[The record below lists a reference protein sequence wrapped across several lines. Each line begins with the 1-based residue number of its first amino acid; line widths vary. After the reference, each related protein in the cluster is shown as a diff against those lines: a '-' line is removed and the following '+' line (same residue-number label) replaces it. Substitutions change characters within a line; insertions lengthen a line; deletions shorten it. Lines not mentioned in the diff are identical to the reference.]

1 MPDVEPSAGAEPD
14 PAASGPTS
22 LTLPA
27 VPLRDNVV
35 FPSQLAPLA
44 AGRPRSVAALEAAVN
59 GDGRVVLAIQ
69 RDAERDDA
77 SIEDVHAI
85 AVIAHVG
92 AFRRLPGGGAHALV
106 EGKERVRI
114 DAFDASGD
122 AWIATVTPLPPDPV
136 EGTEV
141 DALFGSVRSLF
152 AEYVN
157 AGAQV
162 GADTAVAMARAS
174 QPELIADIASTCPDF
189 GFDDRVALLQETD
202 TLLRLRKLIPL
213 LAREVEVAQLRSK
226 IHEDVQ
232 KTINNSQREHILRE
246 QLRAIRKEL
255 SELDDAGEDDED
267 LSARVEKAGMPDN
280 VKQRVL
286 KEVHRLEQ
294 IPSASPEM
302 GMVRTWVDWLLD
314 LPWIDPPAETLD
326 IERAAAI
333 LDEDHYGLTKVKDRV
348 LEWLAV
354 RDRIR
359 VKGIAEEAAAETATA
374 DAEAGAA
381 VEAARVAAESAHESS
396 SETANSRADT
406 ASESAPAQSEPVDPG
421 EPENA
426 ETNAPHVASQEAGGG
441 AGGSADLPPR
451 AAQDVPR
458 TPSDGES
465 DGAAERRGVPAP
477 TGPAALAPTTKRRT
491 LQTPI
496 LCFVGPPGVGKT
508 SLGRS
513 IARALDRKFVR
524 MSLGGIRDEAEI
536 RGHRRTYI
544 GALPGRIIQSMRT
557 AGTRNAVIMLD
568 EIDKV
573 GADFRGDPSAALL
586 EVLDPEQNW
595 EFSDH
600 YLEVPYDLSQV
611 LFITTA
617 NIVDTIS
624 PPLRDRM
631 EIIRITGYT
640 EQEKVQIA
648 ERHLVPRQLDQHSLD
663 VGELEIPH
671 ETIVAMLHGYTR
683 EAGVRQL
690 DRTIAEVA
698 RKVPRK
704 LAAGAVPPVVITPED
719 LSDLLGP
726 RRHDYGEAHEQDEI
740 GAVTGVVVSEVGGD
754 IVTVEALA
762 IETKPDLVLTGQ
774 LGSVMEESA
783 RAALS
788 WAKVHAVEYGAPRD
802 FFDTHAIHLHVP
814 AGAIPKDGPSAGVTI
829 ATAMVSVASGRRV
842 RRDLAMTGEITLRGK
857 VLPIGGVKDKL
868 LAAHRSGLTTFILPA
883 RNMRDLYEIDKEIL
897 DAVEVVPVDNVGE
910 VLVRALVES
919 DVPRRRER
927 HGAGF
932 VLPITASD
940 VLGPINANPA

>member
-1 MPDVEPSAGAEPD
+1 MPDVEPSAPAEPD
-14 PAASGPTS
+14 PAASGPAP

-69 RDAERDDA
+69 RDAERDEA
-77 SIEDVHAI
+77 SINDVHAI

-122 AWIATVTPLPPDPV
+122 AWIATVTPLPPEPV

-141 DALFGSVRSLF
+141 DALFGSVRGLF

-189 GFDDRVALLQETD
+189 GFDDRVALLQETG
-202 TLLRLRKLIPL
+202 TLVRLRKLIPL

-359 VKGIAEEAAAETATA
+359 VKAATELATA
-374 DAEAGAA
+374 QAAKVEAESEAGT
-381 VEAARVAAESAHESS
+381 S
-396 SETANSRADT
+396 T
-406 ASESAPAQSEPVDPG
+406 
-421 EPENA
+421 
-426 ETNAPHVASQEAGGG
+426 QEAGGG
-441 AGGSADLPPR
+441 TGGSADVLTG

-458 TPSDGES
+458 TQDDEES
-465 DGAAERRGVPAP
+465 DRAGERRGVPVP
-477 TGPAALAPTTKRRT
+477 TGPAALATAPKRRT

-663 VGELEIPH
+663 AGELQIPR

-704 LAAGAVPPVVITPED
+704 LAAGETPPVVITPED
-719 LSDLLGP
+719 LSELLGP

-762 IETKPDLVLTGQ
+762 IETKPELVLTGQ

-802 FFDTHAIHLHVP
+802 FFDTHAIHVHVP
-814 AGAIPKDGPSAGVTI
+814 AGAIPKDGPSAGVTM

-842 RRDLAMTGEITLRGK
+842 RRDLAMTGEVTLRGK

-868 LAAHRSGLTTFILPA
+868 LAAHRSGLKTFILPA
-883 RNMRDLYEIDKEIL
+883 KNVRDLYEVDKEIL
-897 DAVEVVPVDNVGE
+897 EAIEVVPVDNVGE
-910 VLVRALVES
+910 VLDRALVAS
-919 DVPRRRER
+919 DAPRRRER
-927 HGAGF
+927 GAGF

>member
-1 MPDVEPSAGAEPD
+1 MPDVEPPGPSD
-14 PAASGPTS
+14 PAPAAPGPAS

-69 RDAERDDA
+69 RDAERDEA
-77 SIEDVHAI
+77 SIDDVHTI

-122 AWIATVTPLPPDPV
+122 AWIATVTPIPIETV

-141 DALFGSVRSLF
+141 DALFGSVRTLF

-202 TLLRLRKLIPL
+202 PIARLRKLIPL
-213 LAREVEVAQLRSK
+213 LAREVEVAQLRTK

-314 LPWIDPPAETLD
+314 LPWADPPAETLD

-333 LDEDHYGLTKVKDRV
+333 LDEDHYGLTKVKDRI

-354 RDRIR
+354 RERIR
-359 VKGIAEEAAAETATA
+359 AKSIAELAAAEAAKVESKT
-374 DAEAGAA
+374 DGAA
-381 VEAARVAAESAHESS
+381 DGSEAIQEADGVPSEASNQEAERVASGAANPEAE
-396 SETANSRADT
+396 
-406 ASESAPAQSEPVDPG
+406 G
-421 EPENA
+421 
-426 ETNAPHVASQEAGGG
+426 VASDAANQEAGGG
-441 AGGSADLPPR
+441 AGGSADRRPGKPLSAPDT
-451 AAQDVPR
+451 QDG
-458 TPSDGES
+458 SDPAGEW
-465 DGAAERRGVPAP
+465 RGVPAP
-477 TGPAALAPTTKRRT
+477 TGPAALNTAPKRRT

-617 NIVDTIS
+617 NIAETIS

-663 VGELEIPH
+663 ANELTIPRD
-671 ETIVAMLHGYTR
+671 TIIAMLHGYTR

-704 LAAGAVPPVVITPED
+704 LAAGATPPVVITPED

-726 RRHDYGEAHEQDEI
+726 RRHDYGEAQEQDEI

-754 IVTVEALA
+754 IITVEALA

-802 FFDTHAIHLHVP
+802 FFDTHAIHVHVP
-814 AGAIPKDGPSAGVTI
+814 AGAIPKDGPSAGVTM

-842 RRDLAMTGEITLRGK
+842 RRDLAMTGEVTLRGK

-868 LAAHRSGLTTFILPA
+868 LAAHRSGLKTFILPA
-883 RNMRDLYEIDKEIL
+883 KNVRDLYEVDKEIL
-897 DAVEVVPVDNVGE
+897 DAIVVVPVDNVGE
-910 VLVRALVES
+910 VLDRALVES
-919 DVPRRRER
+919 DAPRRRER
-927 HGAGF
+927 RGAGF
-932 VLPITASD
+932 VLPITAAD
-940 VLGPINANPA
+940 VIGPINAGPA

>member
-1 MPDVEPSAGAEPD
+1 MPDALPADPPPQASA
-14 PAASGPTS
+14 PAS

-69 RDAERDDA
+69 RDAARDEA
-77 SIEDVHAI
+77 TLADVHAI

-106 EGKERVRI
+106 EGKERVRV
-114 DAFDASGD
+114 DAFDATGD
-122 AWIATVTPLPPDPV
+122 TWTATVTPLPV
-136 EGTEV
+136 EAVDSTEV
-141 DALFGSVRSLF
+141 DALSGSVRALF

-157 AGAQV
+157 AGAQI
-162 GADTAVAMARAS
+162 GADTAVAMARAA
-174 QPELIADIASTCPDF
+174 QPDLIADIASTCPDF

-202 TLLRLRKLIPL
+202 TVQRLRTLIPL
-213 LAREVEVAQLRSK
+213 LAREVEVAQLRTK

-255 SELDDAGEDDED
+255 SDLDDAGEDDED

-314 LPWIDPPAETLD
+314 LPWADPPAETLD

-333 LDEDHYGLTKVKDRV
+333 LDEDHYGLTKVKDRI

-354 RDRIR
+354 RERIR
-359 VKGIAEEAAAETATA
+359 AKAADLEAEEQKI
-374 DAEAGAA
+374 
-381 VEAARVAAESAHESS
+381 
-396 SETANSRADT
+396 
-406 ASESAPAQSEPVDPG
+406 APAEKDVD
-421 EPENA
+421 A
-426 ETNAPHVASQEAGGG
+426 ADQEAGGG
-441 AGGSADLPPR
+441 AGGSADRRPGKLQNAPQT
-451 AAQDVPR
+451 QDG
-458 TPSDGES
+458 SDPAG
-465 DGAAERRGVPAP
+465 ERRGVPAT
-477 TGPAALAPTTKRRT
+477 TGPAAHAPAKRKT

-557 AGTRNAVIMLD
+557 AATRNAVIMLD

-617 NIVDTIS
+617 NIAETIS

-648 ERHLVPRQLDQHSLD
+648 ERHLIPRQLDQHSLETN
-663 VGELEIPH
+663 ELEIPR
-671 ETIVAMLHGYTR
+671 ETVVAMLHGYTR

-704 LAAGAVPPVVITPED
+704 LAAGATPPVVITPAD
-719 LSDLLGP
+719 LTDLLGP
-726 RRHDYGEAHEQDEI
+726 RRHDYGEAQERDEI

-754 IVTVEALA
+754 IITVEALA

-774 LGSVMEESA
+774 LGSVMEELV

-788 WAKVHAVEYGAPRD
+788 WAKVHAVEYGAARD
-802 FFDTHAIHLHVP
+802 FFDTHAIHVHVP
-814 AGAIPKDGPSAGVTI
+814 EGAIPKDGPSAGVTM
-829 ATAMVSVASGRRV
+829 ATAMVSVATGRRV
-842 RRDLAMTGEITLRGK
+842 RRDLAMTGEVTLRGK

-868 LAAHRSGLTTFILPA
+868 LAAHRSGLKTFILPA
-883 RNMRDLYEIDKEIL
+883 KNIRDLYEVDKEIL
-897 DAVEVVPVDNVGE
+897 DAIEVVPVEYVGE
-910 VLVRALVES
+910 VLDRALIEA
-919 DVPRRRER
+919 DAPRRRER
-927 HGAGF
+927 RGAGF
-932 VLPITASD
+932 VLPITGAD
-940 VLGPINANPA
+940 VIGPINAMS

>member
-1 MPDVEPSAGAEPD
+1 MPEVEPPAPAGPA
-14 PAASGPTS
+14 PAASAPAS

-77 SIEDVHAI
+77 SIDDVHAI

-122 AWIATVTPLPPDPV
+122 AWIATVTPIPVEPV

-152 AEYVN
+152 ADYVN

-202 TLLRLRKLIPL
+202 TIARLRTLIPL
-213 LAREVEVAQLRSK
+213 LAREVEVAQLRTK

-255 SELDDAGEDDED
+255 TELDDAGEDDED
-267 LSARVEKAGMPDN
+267 LAARVEKAGMPDN

-314 LPWIDPPAETLD
+314 LPWVDPPAETLD

-333 LDEDHYGLTKVKDRV
+333 LDEDHYGLTKVKDRI

-354 RDRIR
+354 RERIR
-359 VKGIAEEAAAETATA
+359 AKGIAEEAASAEREALASAEPGTEAIEPTPDAT
-374 DAEAGAA
+374 
-381 VEAARVAAESAHESS
+381 
-396 SETANSRADT
+396 
-406 ASESAPAQSEPVDPG
+406 
-421 EPENA
+421 
-426 ETNAPHVASQEAGGG
+426 QEAGGG
-441 AGGSADLPPR
+441 AGGSADPR
-451 AAQDVPR
+451 PGAAQDVPR
-458 TPSDGES
+458 TQDDEES
-465 DGAAERRGVPAP
+465 DRAGERRGVPAP
-477 TGPAALAPTTKRRT
+477 TGPAALEVVPKMRRT

-617 NIVDTIS
+617 NIAETIS

-663 VGELEIPH
+663 VTELEIPR
-671 ETIVAMLHGYTR
+671 ETVVAMLHGYTR

-704 LAAGAVPPVVITPED
+704 LAAGAVPPVVITPAD

-726 RRHDYGEAHEQDEI
+726 RRHDYGEAQEQDEV

-754 IVTVEALA
+754 IITVEALA

-802 FFDTHAIHLHVP
+802 FFDTHAIHVHVP
-814 AGAIPKDGPSAGVTI
+814 AGAIPKDGPSAGVTM
-829 ATAMVSVASGRRV
+829 ATAMVSVASSRRV
-842 RRDLAMTGEITLRGK
+842 RRDLAMTGEVTLRGK

-868 LAAHRSGLTTFILPA
+868 LAAHRSGLKTFILPA
-883 RNMRDLYEIDKEIL
+883 KNVRDLYEVDKEIL
-897 DAVEVVPVDNVGE
+897 DAIEVVPVDNVGE
-910 VLVRALVES
+910 VLDRALVES
-919 DVPRRRER
+919 DVPRKRER
-927 HGAGF
+927 RGAGF
-932 VLPITASD
+932 VLPITSAD
-940 VLGPINANPA
+940 VIGPINAEPA

>member
-1 MPDVEPSAGAEPD
+1 MPDVEPPAPAGPAPAEPA
-14 PAASGPTS
+14 PVS

-77 SIEDVHAI
+77 SIDDVHAI

-122 AWIATVTPLPPDPV
+122 AWIATVTPIPVEPV

-152 AEYVN
+152 ADYVN

-202 TLLRLRKLIPL
+202 TIARLRTLIPL
-213 LAREVEVAQLRSK
+213 LAREVEVAQLRTK

-255 SELDDAGEDDED
+255 TELDDAGEDDED
-267 LSARVEKAGMPDN
+267 LAARVEKAGMPDN

-314 LPWIDPPAETLD
+314 LPWVDPPAETLD

-333 LDEDHYGLTKVKDRV
+333 LDEDHYGLTKVKDRI

-354 RDRIR
+354 RERIR
-359 VKGIAEEAAAETATA
+359 AKGIAEEAASEIAKEAAAETTK
-374 DAEAGAA
+374 AEAA
-381 VEAARVAAESAHESS
+381 VDVEEAANVEGEDPTTAEAAHE
-396 SETANSRADT
+396 A
-406 ASESAPAQSEPVDPG
+406 EPVVLT
-421 EPENA
+421 A
-426 ETNAPHVASQEAGGG
+426 APK
-441 AGGSADLPPR
+441 
-451 AAQDVPR
+451 
-458 TPSDGES
+458 
-465 DGAAERRGVPAP
+465 
-477 TGPAALAPTTKRRT
+477 KRRT

-617 NIVDTIS
+617 NIAETIS

-663 VGELEIPH
+663 VTELEIPR

-704 LAAGAVPPVVITPED
+704 LAAGAVPPVVITPAD

-726 RRHDYGEAHEQDEI
+726 RRHDYGEAQEQDEI

-754 IVTVEALA
+754 IITVEALA

-802 FFDTHAIHLHVP
+802 FFDTHAIHVHVP
-814 AGAIPKDGPSAGVTI
+814 AGAIPKDGPSAGVTM
-829 ATAMVSVASGRRV
+829 ATAMVSVASSRRV
-842 RRDLAMTGEITLRGK
+842 RRDLAMTGEVTLRGK

-868 LAAHRSGLTTFILPA
+868 LAAHRSGLKTFILPA
-883 RNMRDLYEIDKEIL
+883 KNVRDLYEVDKEIL
-897 DAVEVVPVDNVGE
+897 DAIEVVPVDNVGE
-910 VLVRALVES
+910 VLDRALVES
-919 DVPRRRER
+919 DAPRKRER
-927 HGAGF
+927 RGAGF
-932 VLPITASD
+932 VLPITSAD
-940 VLGPINANPA
+940 VIGPINAEHA

>member
-1 MPDVEPSAGAEPD
+1 MPDVEPPGPSD
-14 PAASGPTS
+14 PAPAAPGPAS

-69 RDAERDDA
+69 RDAERDEA
-77 SIEDVHAI
+77 SIDDVHTI

-122 AWIATVTPLPPDPV
+122 AWIATVTPIPIETV

-141 DALFGSVRSLF
+141 DALFGSVRTLF

-202 TLLRLRKLIPL
+202 TIARLRKLIPL
-213 LAREVEVAQLRSK
+213 LAREVEVAQLRTK

-314 LPWIDPPAETLD
+314 LPWSDPPAETLD

-333 LDEDHYGLTKVKDRV
+333 LDEDHYGLTKVKDRI

-354 RDRIR
+354 RERIR
-359 VKGIAEEAAAETATA
+359 AKSIAELAAAEAVKA
-374 DAEAGAA
+374 ESERAAPAEAGVGSEDAA
-381 VEAARVAAESAHESS
+381 QEADGV
-396 SETANSRADT
+396 
-406 ASESAPAQSEPVDPG
+406 ASEDAI
-421 EPENA
+421 
-426 ETNAPHVASQEAGGG
+426 QEAGGG
-441 AGGSADLPPR
+441 AGGSADRRPGKPLSAPDT
-451 AAQDVPR
+451 QDG
-458 TPSDGES
+458 SDPAG
-465 DGAAERRGVPAP
+465 ERRGVPAP
-477 TGPAALAPTTKRRT
+477 TGPAAIMPAPTGPAALHTAPKRRT

-617 NIVDTIS
+617 NIAETIS

-663 VGELEIPH
+663 ANELTIPRD
-671 ETIVAMLHGYTR
+671 TIVAMLHGYTR

-704 LAAGAVPPVVITPED
+704 LAAGATPPVVISPED

-726 RRHDYGEAHEQDEI
+726 RRHDYGEAQEQDEI

-754 IVTVEALA
+754 IITVEALA

-802 FFDTHAIHLHVP
+802 FFDTHAIHVHVP
-814 AGAIPKDGPSAGVTI
+814 AGAIPKDGPSAGVTM

-842 RRDLAMTGEITLRGK
+842 RRDLAMTGEVTLRGK

-868 LAAHRSGLTTFILPA
+868 LAAHRSGLKTFILPA
-883 RNMRDLYEIDKEIL
+883 KNVRDLYEVDKEIL
-897 DAVEVVPVDNVGE
+897 DAIVVVPVDNVGE
-910 VLVRALVES
+910 VLDRALVES
-919 DVPRRRER
+919 DAPRRRER
-927 HGAGF
+927 RGAGF
-932 VLPITASD
+932 VLPITAAD
-940 VLGPINANPA
+940 VIGPINAGPA

>member
-1 MPDVEPSAGAEPD
+1 MPVQEPTPPAEPKT
-14 PAASGPTS
+14 PAPKSTQIV
-22 LTLPA
+22 LPA

-59 GDGRVVLAIQ
+59 GDGRVILAIQ

-77 SIEDVHAI
+77 TIDDVHMI

-122 AWIATVTPLPPDPV
+122 AWIATVTPIPV
-136 EGTEV
+136 DTVPGTEV
-141 DALFGSVRSLF
+141 DALFGSVRTLF

-162 GADTAVAMARAS
+162 GADTAVAMARAA
-174 QPELIADIASTCPDF
+174 QPDLIADIASTCPDF
-189 GFDDRVALLQETD
+189 SFDDRVALLQETD
-202 TLLRLRKLIPL
+202 AIARLRTLIPL
-213 LAREVEVAQLRSK
+213 LAREVEVAQLRTK

-255 SELDDAGEDDED
+255 SDLDDAGEDDED

-314 LPWIDPPAETLD
+314 LPWVDPPSETLD

-333 LDEDHYGLTKVKDRV
+333 LDEDHYGLTKVKDRI

-359 VKGIAEEAAAETATA
+359 VKEIERSDAAAK
-374 DAEAGAA
+374 DAAAAG
-381 VEAARVAAESAHESS
+381 VAESADG
-396 SETANSRADT
+396 TAGD
-406 ASESAPAQSEPVDPG
+406 EPV
-421 EPENA
+421 
-426 ETNAPHVASQEAGGG
+426 
-441 AGGSADLPPR
+441 
-451 AAQDVPR
+451 
-458 TPSDGES
+458 
-465 DGAAERRGVPAP
+465 
-477 TGPAALAPTTKRRT
+477 PTTAVVTSPAKRRT

-617 NIVDTIS
+617 NIAETIS

-663 VGELEIPH
+663 AGELQISR

-704 LAAGAVPPVVITPED
+704 LAAGAAPPVVITPED
-719 LSDLLGP
+719 LTDLLGP
-726 RRHDYGEAHEQDEI
+726 RRHDYGEAQEQDEI

-754 IVTVEALA
+754 IITVEALA

-774 LGSVMEESA
+774 LGSVMEESV

-802 FFDTHAIHLHVP
+802 FFDTHAIHVHVP
-814 AGAIPKDGPSAGVTI
+814 AGAIPKDGPSAGVTM
-829 ATAMVSVASGRRV
+829 ATAMVSVAAGRRV
-842 RRDLAMTGEITLRGK
+842 RRDLAMTGEVTLRGK

-868 LAAHRSGLTTFILPA
+868 LAAHRSGLKTFILPA
-883 RNMRDLYEIDKEIL
+883 KNLRDLWEVDKEIL
-897 DAVEVVPVDNVGE
+897 DAIEVVPVENVSE
-910 VLVRALVES
+910 VLERALIES
-919 DVPRRRER
+919 DAPRRRER
-927 HGAGF
+927 HAGF
-932 VLPITASD
+932 VLPITSAD
-940 VLGPINANPA
+940 VVGPINADSA

>member
-1 MPDVEPSAGAEPD
+1 MAEVEPSVPVD
-14 PAASGPTS
+14 PAPPAAASTS

-69 RDAERDDA
+69 RDAARDEA
-77 SIEDVHAI
+77 SLDDVHTI

-114 DAFDASGD
+114 EAFDATGD
-122 AWIATVTPLPPDPV
+122 AWTATVTPVPV
-136 EGTEV
+136 DVDDGTEV
-141 DALFGSVRSLF
+141 DALSGSVRNLF

-162 GADTAVAMARAS
+162 GADTAVAMARAD
-174 QPELIADIASTCPDF
+174 QAALIADIASTCPDF
-189 GFDDRVALLQETD
+189 GFDDRVALLQQTD
-202 TLLRLRKLIPL
+202 TVARLRTLIPL
-213 LAREVEVAQLRSK
+213 LAREVEVAQLRTK

-255 SELDDAGEDDED
+255 ADLDDAGEDDED

-314 LPWIDPPAETLD
+314 LPWADPPAETLD
-326 IERAAAI
+326 IERASKI
-333 LDEDHYGLTKVKDRV
+333 LDEDHYGLTKVKDRI

-354 RDRIR
+354 RERIR
-359 VKGIAEEAAAETATA
+359 AKDEAERTAAEQ
-374 DAEAGAA
+374 
-381 VEAARVAAESAHESS
+381 ESAEDAL
-396 SETANSRADT
+396 ETT
-406 ASESAPAQSEPVDPG
+406 
-421 EPENA
+421 
-426 ETNAPHVASQEAGGG
+426 TQEAGGG
-441 AGGSADLPPR
+441 AGGSADRSPGQPPEE
-451 AAQDVPR
+451 PL
-458 TPSDGES
+458 TEHGSDPGG
-465 DGAAERRGVPAP
+465 DRRGAPAP
-477 TGPAALAPTTKRRT
+477 TGPAARAPAPRRT

-617 NIVDTIS
+617 NIAETIS

-663 VGELEIPH
+663 ADELRIPR
-671 ETIVAMLHGYTR
+671 ETVVAMLHGYTR

-704 LAAGAVPPVVITPED
+704 LAAGAIPPVVVTPDD
-719 LSDLLGP
+719 LTDLLGP
-726 RRHDYGEAHEQDEI
+726 RRHDYGEAQEQDEV

-754 IVTVEALA
+754 IITVEALA

-774 LGSVMEESA
+774 LGSVMEESV

-802 FFDTHAIHLHVP
+802 FFDTHAIHVHVP
-814 AGAIPKDGPSAGVTI
+814 AGAIPKDGPSAGVTM
-829 ATAMVSVASGRRV
+829 ATAMVSVATGRRV
-842 RRDLAMTGEITLRGK
+842 RRDLAMTGEVTLRGK

-868 LAAHRSGLTTFILPA
+868 LAAHRSGLKTFILPA
-883 RNMRDLYEIDKEIL
+883 KNIRDLYEVDKEIL
-897 DAVEVVPVDNVGE
+897 DAIDVVPVEYVGE
-910 VLVRALVES
+910 VLDSALLES
-919 DVPRRRER
+919 DAPRRRER
-927 HGAGF
+927 QGTGF
-932 VLPITASD
+932 VLPISSAD
-940 VLGPINANPA
+940 IVGPINAEPR

>member
-1 MPDVEPSAGAEPD
+1 MPDVEPPA
-14 PAASGPTS
+14 PAADPESAAARPGS

-77 SIEDVHAI
+77 SIDDVHSI

-114 DAFDASGD
+114 EAFDASGD
-122 AWIATVTPLPPDPV
+122 EWIATVTPVPLEAV

-141 DALFGSVRSLF
+141 DALFGSVRTLF
-152 AEYVN
+152 ADYVN

-202 TLLRLRKLIPL
+202 TIARLRTLIPL

-255 SELDDAGEDDED
+255 TELDDAGEDDED
-267 LSARVEKAGMPDN
+267 LAARVEKAGMPDN

-314 LPWIDPPAETLD
+314 LPWVDPPAETLD
-326 IERAAAI
+326 IERAATI

-354 RDRIR
+354 RERIR
-359 VKGIAEEAAAETATA
+359 AKDTAEQAAAENAQ
-374 DAEAGAA
+374 DK
-381 VEAARVAAESAHESS
+381 V
-396 SETANSRADT
+396 SETVTMAT
-406 ASESAPAQSEPVDPG
+406 E
-421 EPENA
+421 
-426 ETNAPHVASQEAGGG
+426 EAGGG
-441 AGGSADLPPR
+441 AGGSADRRPGKP
-451 AAQDVPR
+451 QDDQE
-458 TPSDGES
+458 TQDGSDPAG
-465 DGAAERRGVPAP
+465 ERRGVPAP
-477 TGPAALAPTTKRRT
+477 TGRAAHRTGPKRRT

-617 NIVDTIS
+617 NIAETIS

-663 VGELEIPH
+663 ADELQIPR

-690 DRTIAEVA
+690 DRTIAEIA

-704 LAAGAVPPVVITPED
+704 LAAGATPPVVITPDE

-726 RRHDYGEAHEQDEI
+726 RRHDYGEAQEQDEI

-754 IVTVEALA
+754 IITVEALA
-762 IETKPDLVLTGQ
+762 IETKADLVLTGQ

-802 FFDTHAIHLHVP
+802 FFDTHAIHVHVP
-814 AGAIPKDGPSAGVTI
+814 AGAIPKDGPSAGVTM
-829 ATAMVSVASGRRV
+829 ATAMVSVASSRRV
-842 RRDLAMTGEITLRGK
+842 RRDLAMTGEVTLRGK

-868 LAAHRSGLTTFILPA
+868 LAAHRSGLKTFILPA
-883 RNMRDLYEIDKEIL
+883 KNLRDLYEVDKEIL
-897 DAVEVVPVDNVGE
+897 DAIEVVPVDNVGE
-910 VLVRALVES
+910 VLDRALVES
-919 DVPRRRER
+919 DAPRRRER
-927 HGAGF
+927 RGAGF
-932 VLPITASD
+932 VLPITAAD
-940 VLGPINANPA
+940 VIGPINAGPA

>member
-1 MPDVEPSAGAEPD
+1 MPEVEPPAPAGPA
-14 PAASGPTS
+14 PAASAPAS

-77 SIEDVHAI
+77 SIDDVHAI

-122 AWIATVTPLPPDPV
+122 AWIATVTPIPVEAV

-152 AEYVN
+152 ADYVN

-202 TLLRLRKLIPL
+202 TIARLRTLIPL
-213 LAREVEVAQLRSK
+213 LAREVEVAQLRTK

-255 SELDDAGEDDED
+255 TELDDAGEDDED
-267 LSARVEKAGMPDN
+267 LAARVEKAGMPDN

-314 LPWIDPPAETLD
+314 LPWVDPPAETLD

-333 LDEDHYGLTKVKDRV
+333 LDEDHYGLTKVKDRI

-354 RDRIR
+354 RERIR
-359 VKGIAEEAAAETATA
+359 AK
-374 DAEAGAA
+374 
-381 VEAARVAAESAHESS
+381 VEAE
-396 SETANSRADT
+396 
-406 ASESAPAQSEPVDPG
+406 SESAGPVDAGTPRRSPVGSPVSSDPG
-421 EPENA
+421 SDISPPDLRPALPPASPPAPDSPEEPE
-426 ETNAPHVASQEAGGG
+426 S
-441 AGGSADLPPR
+441 
-451 AAQDVPR
+451 
-458 TPSDGES
+458 
-465 DGAAERRGVPAP
+465 
-477 TGPAALAPTTKRRT
+477 AALTPTKRRT

-600 YLEVPYDLSQV
+600 YLEVSYDLSQV

-617 NIVDTIS
+617 NIAETIS

-648 ERHLVPRQLDQHSLD
+648 ERHLVPRQLDQHSLEVD
-663 VGELEIPH
+663 ELEIPR

-704 LAAGAVPPVVITPED
+704 LAAGAVPPVVITPAD

-726 RRHDYGEAHEQDEI
+726 RRHDYGEAQEQDEI

-754 IVTVEALA
+754 IITVEALA

-802 FFDTHAIHLHVP
+802 FFDTHAIHVHVP
-814 AGAIPKDGPSAGVTI
+814 AGAIPKDGPSAGVTM
-829 ATAMVSVASGRRV
+829 ATAMVSVASSRRV
-842 RRDLAMTGEITLRGK
+842 RRDLAMTGEVTLRGK

-868 LAAHRSGLTTFILPA
+868 LAAHRSGLKTFILPA
-883 RNMRDLYEIDKEIL
+883 KNVRDLYEVDKEIL
-897 DAVEVVPVDNVGE
+897 DVIEVVPVDNVGE
-910 VLVRALVES
+910 VLDRALVES
-919 DVPRRRER
+919 DVPRKRER
-927 HGAGF
+927 RGAGF
-932 VLPITASD
+932 VLPITSAD
-940 VLGPINANPA
+940 VIGPINAEPA

>member
-1 MPDVEPSAGAEPD
+1 MPEVEPSV
-14 PAASGPTS
+14 PADSASPASTLAS
-22 LTLPA
+22 WTLPA

-69 RDAERDDA
+69 RDAARDEA
-77 SIEDVHAI
+77 SLDDVHPI

-114 DAFDASGD
+114 DAFDATGD
-122 AWIATVTPLPPDPV
+122 TWTATVTVVPV
-136 EGTEV
+136 VAVDGTEV
-141 DALFGSVRSLF
+141 DALSGSVRSLF
-152 AEYVN
+152 ADYVN

-162 GADTAVAMARAS
+162 GADTAVAMARAA

-189 GFDDRVALLQETD
+189 GFDDRVALLQQSD
-202 TLLRLRKLIPL
+202 TVQRLRTLIPL
-213 LAREVEVAQLRSK
+213 LAREVEVAQLRTK

-255 SELDDAGEDDED
+255 TELDDAGEDDED

-326 IERAAAI
+326 IERAAAV
-333 LDEDHYGLTKVKDRV
+333 LDEDHYGLTKVKDRI

-354 RDRIR
+354 RERIR
-359 VKGIAEEAAAETATA
+359 AKAL
-374 DAEAGAA
+374 
-381 VEAARVAAESAHESS
+381 
-396 SETANSRADT
+396 
-406 ASESAPAQSEPVDPG
+406 SESAGPVD
-421 EPENA
+421 
-426 ETNAPHVASQEAGGG
+426 AG
-441 AGGSADLPPR
+441 S
-451 AAQDVPR
+451 
-458 TPSDGES
+458 
-465 DGAAERRGVPAP
+465 
-477 TGPAALAPTTKRRT
+477 PAAPDSPVEPASPPLTPAKRRT

-617 NIVDTIS
+617 NIVETIS

-663 VGELEIPH
+663 VHELEIPR
-671 ETIVAMLHGYTR
+671 ETVVAMLHGYTR

-704 LAAGAVPPVVITPED
+704 LAAGAKPPVVITPAD
-719 LSDLLGP
+719 LTDLLGP
-726 RRHDYGEAHEQDEI
+726 RRHDYGEAQEQDEV

-754 IVTVEALA
+754 IITVEALA
-762 IETKPDLVLTGQ
+762 IEAKPDLVLTGQ
-774 LGSVMEESA
+774 LGSVMEESV

-802 FFDTHAIHLHVP
+802 FFDTHAIHVHVP
-814 AGAIPKDGPSAGVTI
+814 AGAIPKDGPSAGVTM

-842 RRDLAMTGEITLRGK
+842 RRDLAMTGEVTLRGK

-868 LAAHRSGLTTFILPA
+868 LAAHRSGLKTFILPA
-883 RNMRDLYEIDKEIL
+883 KNIRDLYEVDKEIL
-897 DAVEVVPVDNVGE
+897 DAIEVVPVENVGE
-910 VLVRALVES
+910 VLDRALVES
-919 DVPRRRER
+919 DAPRRRER
-927 HGAGF
+927 RAGF
-932 VLPITASD
+932 ALPITSAD
-940 VLGPINANPA
+940 IVGPINATPG

>member
-1 MPDVEPSAGAEPD
+1 
-14 PAASGPTS
+14 
-22 LTLPA
+22 
-27 VPLRDNVV
+27 
-35 FPSQLAPLA
+35 
-44 AGRPRSVAALEAAVN
+44 VAALEAAVN

-77 SIEDVHAI
+77 SIDDVHAI

-122 AWIATVTPLPPDPV
+122 AWIATVTPIPVEPV

-152 AEYVN
+152 ADYVN

-202 TLLRLRKLIPL
+202 TIARLRTLIPL
-213 LAREVEVAQLRSK
+213 LAREVEVAQLRTK

-255 SELDDAGEDDED
+255 TELDDAGEDDED
-267 LSARVEKAGMPDN
+267 LAARVEKAGMPDN
-280 VKQRVL
+280 VRQRVL

-314 LPWIDPPAETLD
+314 LPWVDPPAETLD

-333 LDEDHYGLTKVKDRV
+333 LDEDHYGLTKVKDRI

-354 RDRIR
+354 RERIR
-359 VKGIAEEAAAETATA
+359 TKGIAEEAASAEREARASAEPEIAASVATA
-374 DAEAGAA
+374 D
-381 VEAARVAAESAHESS
+381 
-396 SETANSRADT
+396 ETT
-406 ASESAPAQSEPVDPG
+406 
-421 EPENA
+421 
-426 ETNAPHVASQEAGGG
+426 QEAGGG
-441 AGGSADLPPR
+441 AGGSADPR
-451 AAQDVPR
+451 PGAAQDVPR
-458 TPSDGES
+458 TQDDEES
-465 DGAAERRGVPAP
+465 DRAGDRRGVPAP
-477 TGPAALAPTTKRRT
+477 TGPAALAAAPKPRRT

-617 NIVDTIS
+617 NIAETIS

-663 VGELEIPH
+663 ITELEIPR

-704 LAAGAVPPVVITPED
+704 LAAGAVPPVVITPAD

-726 RRHDYGEAHEQDEI
+726 RRHDYGEAQEQDEI

-754 IVTVEALA
+754 IITVEALA

-802 FFDTHAIHLHVP
+802 FFDTHAIHVHVP
-814 AGAIPKDGPSAGVTI
+814 AGAIPKDGPSAGVTM
-829 ATAMVSVASGRRV
+829 ATAMVSVASSRRV
-842 RRDLAMTGEITLRGK
+842 RRDLAMTGEVTLRGK

-868 LAAHRSGLTTFILPA
+868 LAAHRSGLKTFILPA
-883 RNMRDLYEIDKEIL
+883 KNVRDLYEVDKEIL
-897 DAVEVVPVDNVGE
+897 DAIEVVPVDNVGE
-910 VLVRALVES
+910 VLDRALVES
-919 DVPRRRER
+919 DVPRKRER
-927 HGAGF
+927 RGAGF
-932 VLPITASD
+932 VLPITSAD
-940 VLGPINANPA
+940 VIGPINAEPA

>member
-1 MPDVEPSAGAEPD
+1 MPDAEPAGPVEPSRPEPA
-14 PAASGPTS
+14 PAS

-35 FPSQLAPLA
+35 FPSQIAPLA

-69 RDAERDDA
+69 RDPERDEA
-77 SIEDVHAI
+77 SIDDVHTI

-122 AWIATVTPLPPDPV
+122 AWIATVTPIPV
-136 EGTEV
+136 DTVDGTEV
-141 DALFGSVRSLF
+141 DALFGSVRTLF

-189 GFDDRVALLQETD
+189 GFDDRVALLQEAD
-202 TLLRLRKLIPL
+202 TVARLRTLIPL
-213 LAREVEVAQLRSK
+213 LAREVEVAQLRTK

-255 SELDDAGEDDED
+255 TELDDAGEDDED
-267 LSARVEKAGMPDN
+267 LAARVEKAGMPDN
-280 VKQRVL
+280 VKLRVL

-314 LPWIDPPAETLD
+314 LPWVDPPAETLD

-333 LDEDHYGLTKVKDRV
+333 LDEDHYGLTKVKDRI

-354 RDRIR
+354 RERIR
-359 VKGIAEEAAAETATA
+359 AKGIAELEAA
-374 DAEAGAA
+374 
-381 VEAARVAAESAHESS
+381 EAARAEASAATEA
-396 SETANSRADT
+396 AD
-406 ASESAPAQSEPVDPG
+406 
-421 EPENA
+421 
-426 ETNAPHVASQEAGGG
+426 QEAGGV
-441 AGGSADLPPR
+441 AGGSADRRPDQP
-451 AAQDVPR
+451 QDDPKTQEVEDPA
-458 TPSDGES
+458 G
-465 DGAAERRGVPAP
+465 ERRGVPAT
-477 TGPAALAPTTKRRT
+477 TGPAALATARKRRT

-617 NIVDTIS
+617 NIAETIS

-648 ERHLVPRQLDQHSLD
+648 ERHLLPRQLDQHSLD
-663 VGELEIPH
+663 AGELEIPR

-704 LAAGAVPPVVITPED
+704 LAAGATPPLVITPED
-719 LSDLLGP
+719 LTDLLGP
-726 RRHDYGEAHEQDEI
+726 RRHDYGEAQEQDEI

-754 IVTVEALA
+754 IITVEALA

-802 FFDTHAIHLHVP
+802 FFDTHAIHVHVP
-814 AGAIPKDGPSAGVTI
+814 AGAIPKDGPSAGVTM

-842 RRDLAMTGEITLRGK
+842 RRDLAMTGEVTLRGK

-868 LAAHRSGLTTFILPA
+868 LAAHRSGLKTFILPA
-883 RNMRDLYEIDKEIL
+883 KNVRDLFEVEKEIL
-897 DAVEVVPVDNVGE
+897 DAIEVVPVENVGE
-910 VLVRALVES
+910 VLDRALVES
-919 DVPRRRER
+919 DAPRRRER
-927 HGAGF
+927 RGAGF
-932 VLPITASD
+932 VLPITGAD
-940 VLGPINANPA
+940 VLDPINAGPA